1 MTISLGDD
9 LDLPLAIAVMTIN
22 RVEKLLC
29 DGILIL
35 VP

>member
-1 MTISLGDD
+1 MTISLGD
-9 LDLPLAIAVMTIN
+9 DLPLAIAVMTIN

>member
-1 MTISLGDD
+1 MTISHGD
-9 LDLPLAIAVMTIN
+9 DLPLAIAVMMLN
-22 RVEKLLC
+22 CVEKLLC